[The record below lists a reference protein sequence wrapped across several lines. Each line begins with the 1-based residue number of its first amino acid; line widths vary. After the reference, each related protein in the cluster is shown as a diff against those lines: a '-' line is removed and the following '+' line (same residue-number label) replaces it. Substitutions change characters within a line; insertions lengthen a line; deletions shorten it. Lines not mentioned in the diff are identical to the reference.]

1 MTCVSVTCAKEAGRL
16 FLPPFQLNGCR
27 VLFGPFY
34 VFLVLFEP
42 VFHGKA
48 PRKMLHCAKRGQKA
62 AQSRAMLNFK
72 VAEFTIF
79 VTSKQFTIESVIS
92 EQ

>member
-1 MTCVSVTCAKEAGRL
+1 
-16 FLPPFQLNGCR
+16 
-27 VLFGPFY
+27 
-34 VFLVLFEP
+34 
-42 VFHGKA
+42 
-48 PRKMLHCAKRGQKA
+48 MLHCAKRGQKA